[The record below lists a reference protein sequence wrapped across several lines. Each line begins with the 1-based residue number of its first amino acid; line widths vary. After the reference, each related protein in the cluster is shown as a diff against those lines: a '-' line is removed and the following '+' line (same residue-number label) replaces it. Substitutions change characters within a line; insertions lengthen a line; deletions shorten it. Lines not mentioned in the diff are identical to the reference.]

1 VNLALKKVGLNTSL
15 KPCAALDKTPSKRQ
29 PTVHAILSVS
39 SLNSELIPM
48 KILSFN
54 EHAAGTQP
62 SVISIP
68 NDADPRTVSLDG
80 VTRIDLHFPKFT
92 DGRAYSQAFLLRRR
106 LGFKGEIRATGDV
119 LIDQLVSMARTGF
132 DVAVLREGLD
142 ASAAQ
147 RQFDRFP
154 AYYQGSAVDTQ
165 PLFAKAVA

>member
-1 VNLALKKVGLNTSL
+1 
-15 KPCAALDKTPSKRQ
+15 
-29 PTVHAILSVS
+29 
-39 SLNSELIPM
+39 M

-54 EHAAGTQP
+54 DHIASTDSG
-62 SVISIP
+62 VISIA
-68 NDADPRTVSLDG
+68 NDADPRDLSLDG
-80 VTRIDLHFPKFT
+80 VKRIDLHFPKFT

-154 AYYQGSAVDTQ
+154 AFYQGSAVDTQ
-165 PLFAKAVA
+165 PLFAKAAA